1 MWEKIGLRR
10 EFVPEDNDSLYTALI
25 QAGFTHKGCETVPK
39 CMYMKKILMLF
50 KLSFLIVRQTFAK
63 LLKAERVKK
72 GDKLTWWKMV
82 RHDLK
87 CIYKISRVLQSD
99 MQIPYP
105 YTPKAN
111 YKLQTYIQDHIIV
124 SKRNANLWD
133 LDMLQRCFR

>member
-39 CMYMKKILMLF
+39 CMYMKNILMLF
-50 KLSFLIVRQTFAK
+50 KLTFLIVRQTFAR

-87 CIYKISRVLQSD
+87 CIYKILRVFTVGHANS
-99 MQIPYP
+99 PSV
-105 YTPKAN
+105 YTKS
-111 YKLQTYIQDHIIV
+111 KLQTEHLYSRSYNSEQK
-124 SKRNANLWD
+124 KR
-133 LDMLQRCFR
+133 